1 MSEMNNS
8 SMTEYYHGKKKNR
21 VYAKLTNVPG
31 ITDEIDK
38 NSNRNWSSVSLCLIE
53 DVIRPLLPKMSR
65 RIREDIDCGKEDGVS
80 YIGMAECD
88 SKDVFSL
95 EVGKKIASLK
105 ADLKYHDRMDKDYD
119 ILIEAIDEIKKL
131 FVQNKTKHVR
141 CYNQIF
147 DKLVRD
153 YGWSDN
159 VERGAE

>member
-1 MSEMNNS
+1 MNNS
-8 SMTEYYHGKKKNR
+8 SMTEYYYGKEKNR

-31 ITDEIDK
+31 VIDEINK
-38 NSNRNWSSVSLCLIE
+38 NSNNNLGYAPLYLIE
-53 DVIRPLLPKMSR
+53 DLIGLLLPKIYR
-65 RIREDIDCGKEDGVS
+65 RIRDDIDRGKEDGVS

-105 ADLKYHDRMDKDYD
+105 ADMKYHDRMDKDYD
-119 ILIEAIDEIKKL
+119 LLIEAVDEIKKL

-159 VERGAE
+159 VERGTE

>member
-8 SMTEYYHGKKKNR
+8 SMTKYYYGKKKNR

-31 ITDEIDK
+31 VVDEINK
-38 NSNRNWSSVSLCLIE
+38 NSSDVWGSTAFHLIK
-53 DVIRPLLPKMSR
+53 DVIRPLLPKMNR
-65 RIREDIDCGKEDGVS
+65 RIRDNIEIEYGTF

-119 ILIEAIDEIKKL
+119 LLIEAVDEIKKL
-131 FVQNKTKHVR
+131 LVQNKTKHVR

-153 YGWSDN
+153 YGWSDS

>member
-8 SMTEYYHGKKKNR
+8 SMTEYYYGKKKNR

-31 ITDEIDK
+31 VIDEINK
-38 NSNRNWSSVSLCLIE
+38 NSNKNMVYTPFYLIE
-53 DVIRPLLPKMSR
+53 DLTGLLLPKINR
-65 RIREDIDCGKEDGVS
+65 RIREDIDRGKESGVS

-105 ADLKYHDRMDKDYD
+105 ADLKYHDRMDRDYD
-119 ILIEAIDEIKKL
+119 LLIEAIDEIKKL